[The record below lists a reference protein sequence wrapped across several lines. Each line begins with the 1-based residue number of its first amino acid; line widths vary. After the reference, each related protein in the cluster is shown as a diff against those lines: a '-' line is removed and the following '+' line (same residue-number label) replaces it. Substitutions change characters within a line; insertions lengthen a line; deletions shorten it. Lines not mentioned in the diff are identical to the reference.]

1 MSNTN
6 NINIAVEI
14 KPELE
19 NVYLVYGC
27 FSYYYQGVIL
37 SKAIEKLQSRANKN
51 VLFQN
56 SNQTKSNIL
65 NL

>member
-19 NVYLVYGC
+19 NVYLVYGYILATIIKEL
-27 FSYYYQGVIL
+27 SYQKQL
-37 SKAIEKLQSRANKN
+37 K
-51 VLFQN
+51 N
-56 SNQTKSNIL
+56 SNPEQIKMFCS
-65 NL
+65 

>member
-19 NVYLVYGC
+19 NVYLVYGYILATIIKEL
-27 FSYYYQGVIL
+27 SYQKQL
-37 SKAIEKLQSRANKN
+37 K
-51 VLFQN
+51 N
-56 SNQTKSNIL
+56 SNPEQIKMFCSKIVIKQSQIF
-65 NL
+65 

>member
-27 FSYYYQGVIL
+27 FSYYYQGFIL

-51 VLFQN
+51 VLFLN